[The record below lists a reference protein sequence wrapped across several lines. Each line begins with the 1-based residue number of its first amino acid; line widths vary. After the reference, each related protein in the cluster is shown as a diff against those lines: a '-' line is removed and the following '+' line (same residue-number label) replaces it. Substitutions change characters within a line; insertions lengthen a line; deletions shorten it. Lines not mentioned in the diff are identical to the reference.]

1 MIYYV
6 RRTKVINRVSHV
18 MLNISIKGL
27 RIPLTDA
34 ITDAVYK
41 KVTTLEKIIHTSG
54 FVQVELGKP
63 SAHHKAGTDVFVTE
77 ITLDTKGDTYY
88 VEVADADLYTALDR
102 AVADISETFKQGKGK
117 KQTLM
122 RKGRMMVKQLLKKG
136 FS

>member
-6 RRTKVINRVSHV
+6 WRTKVINRVSYV
-18 MLNISIKGL
+18 MLTITIKGL

-34 ITDAVYK
+34 ITQAVYNK
-41 KVTTLEKIIHTSG
+41 CSSLEKIVHTPG

-63 SAHHKAGTDVFVTE
+63 SAHHKAGPDVFVTQM
-77 ITLDTKGDTYY
+77 TLDTKGDTYY
-88 VEVADADLYTALDR
+88 IEVADADLYPALDR
-102 AVADISETFKQGKGK
+102 AVADITEMIKQGKGR
-117 KQTLM
+117 KQTLL

>member
-1 MIYYV
+1 
-6 RRTKVINRVSHV
+6 

-34 ITDAVYK
+34 ITDAVHK
-41 KVTTLEKIIHTSG
+41 KVSTLEKLIHTTG

-63 SAHHKAGTDVFVTE
+63 SAHHKAGSDVFVTE

-88 VEVADADLYTALDR
+88 VEVADADLYVALDR
-102 AVADISETFKQGKGK
+102 AVADLSEIIKQGKGK
-117 KQTLM
+117 KQTMM
-122 RKGRMMVKQLLKKG
+122 RKGRIMVKQLLKRG